1 MHISALSPAESS
13 ALREKIIALVNPNL
27 KLSQEGID
35 FILYPGM
42 EKEGYALM
50 LEEDGGCDS
59 LSALQKG
66 TEQLIASGAIVL
78 TPYGILEYL

>member
-1 MHISALSPAESS
+1 MKSS
-13 ALREKIIALVNPNL
+13 AENELKEKILAAVNPAL
-27 KLSQEGID
+27 TLAGEGVD

-42 EKEGYALM
+42 HKDSYALL